1 MSNKW
6 SEYQRGRQDGLS
18 LALDIVKK
26 GGLEALEKEIQFR
39 GKTGINTGIAMKELN
54 KAAQPIKERTLD
66 TFTILGVAALHDC
79 FGFGQT
85 RCQRWIDK
93 IDEGA
98 DYLIDDFATWDD
110 YINEIREQLNLTL
123 DIRWR

>member
-18 LALDIVKK
+18 LARDIVKK